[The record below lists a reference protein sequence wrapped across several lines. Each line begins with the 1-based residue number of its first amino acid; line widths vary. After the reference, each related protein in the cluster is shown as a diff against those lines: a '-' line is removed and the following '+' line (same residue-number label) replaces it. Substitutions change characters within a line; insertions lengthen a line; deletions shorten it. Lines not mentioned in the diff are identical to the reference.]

1 MKNETLK
8 NKTDKDLIKKLEDKR
23 KQLRAFRFGV
33 EGSKTKNIREGR
45 NTRREIA
52 RILTEMK
59 LRA

>member
-8 NKTDKDLIKKLEDKR
+8 NKTDKDLIKKLDDKR
-23 KQLRAFRFGV
+23 KQLQGFRFGV

-59 LRA
+59 SRT